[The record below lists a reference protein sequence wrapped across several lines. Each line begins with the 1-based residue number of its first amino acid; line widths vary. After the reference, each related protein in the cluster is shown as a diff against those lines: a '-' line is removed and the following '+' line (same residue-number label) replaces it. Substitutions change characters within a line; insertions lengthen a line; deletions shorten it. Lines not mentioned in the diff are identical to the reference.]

1 MFSARAARRPGRRS
15 GRRTTRRALS
25 APPRALSLNLFSRW
39 NHLCLAFFAAAGDAC
54 ACSLQL
60 RALVSMRR
68 RRERRHISLSYEE
81 TPPSGASA
89 VAAAAADLAAATLSM
104 ESTVPSIPSSVAASR
119 TPPAERADADALRS
133 ITRTQHRCRFIAW
146 FALAIVLCV
155 LLWRVYRG

>member
-1 MFSARAARRPGRRS
+1 
-15 GRRTTRRALS
+15 
-25 APPRALSLNLFSRW
+25 
-39 NHLCLAFFAAAGDAC
+39 
-54 ACSLQL
+54 
-60 RALVSMRR
+60 MRR